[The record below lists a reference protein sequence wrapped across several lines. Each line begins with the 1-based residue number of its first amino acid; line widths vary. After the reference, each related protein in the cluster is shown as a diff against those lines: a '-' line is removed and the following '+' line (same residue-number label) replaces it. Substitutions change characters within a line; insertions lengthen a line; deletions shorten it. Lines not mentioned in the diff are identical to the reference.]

1 MIVCHTA
8 DMIEPRHAPV
18 LPRRLTPYQARLL
31 AIATALVAVGVAAL
45 SIDLP
50 VAAWCKAA
58 RLRGDVGRFVNLLEI
73 VGNSGGAAV
82 ILIAAVTLD
91 RGLRMPFSWTSA
103 GGMQAFL
110 RMIAATYLG
119 GLVVDVIKISVP
131 RVRPHACD
139 LGAVGAWVETFGSGS
154 RAAAATGDSILKS
167 FPSGHSAVAAGLAAA
182 LAWRY
187 PHGWPLFAA
196 IAAAT
201 AFQRVITSAHYPS
214 DVACGAA
221 IGLIAAACCLGGPR
235 APRHS
240 VAPGG
245 TA

>member
-1 MIVCHTA
+1 
-8 DMIEPRHAPV
+8 MIETRNAAA
-18 LPRRLTPYQARLL
+18 LTRRGTPYQKKLL
-31 AIATALVAVGVAAL
+31 AIATVLLVVGMAAF

-50 VAAWCKAA
+50 IAAWCKAG

-73 VGNSGGAAV
+73 TGNSGGAAV

-91 RGLRMPFSWTSA
+91 RGLRLPLSWHLTD
-103 GGMQAFL
+103 GMQAFL
-110 RMIAATYLG
+110 RMVAATYLG

-131 RVRPHACD
+131 RVRPQACD
-139 LGAVGAWVETFGSGS
+139 LAAVGAWIETFGSGA
-154 RAAAATGDSILKS
+154 RAAAATGDSVLRS

-196 IAAAT
+196 LAVAT
-201 AFQRVITSAHYPS
+201 GFHRVITSAHYPS
-214 DVACGAA
+214 DVALGAA
-221 IGLIAAACCLGGPR
+221 VGLIAAACCLGGPR
-235 APRHS
+235 PPGHG
-240 VAPGG
+240 VARGD

>member
-1 MIVCHTA
+1 MIG
-8 DMIEPRHAPV
+8 PSNAPALRKRV
-18 LPRRLTPYQARLL
+18 TPYQARLL
-31 AIATALVAVGVAAL
+31 AIATVLLVVGVAAF

-50 VAAWCKAA
+50 VAAWCKAG

-73 VGNSGGAAV
+73 SGNSGGAAV

-91 RGLRMPFSWTSA
+91 RGLRIPLSGFFAAGMP
-103 GGMQAFL
+103 AFI
-110 RMIAATYLG
+110 RMVAATYLG
-119 GLVVDVIKISVP
+119 GLIVDGIKMSVP
-131 RVRPHACD
+131 RVRPQACD
-139 LGAVGAWVETFGSGS
+139 LAAVGAWVETFGSGARS
-154 RAAAATGDSILKS
+154 AAATGDAVLRS

-187 PHGWPLFAA
+187 PHGWPLFVAL
-196 IAAAT
+196 AAAT
-201 AFQRVITSAHYPS
+201 GFHRVITSAHYPS

-235 APRHS
+235 PPRHN

>member
-1 MIVCHTA
+1 MLET
-8 DMIEPRHAPV
+8 RNAPALTTRV
-18 LPRRLTPYQARLL
+18 TPYQARLL
-31 AIATALVAVGVAAL
+31 AIATALLVVGLAAF

-50 VAAWCKAA
+50 VATWCKAG
-58 RLRGDVGRFVNLLEI
+58 RLRGDFGRFVNLLEI
-73 VGNSGGAAV
+73 TGNSGGAAV

-91 RGLRMPFSWTSA
+91 RGLRMPLSWPVAA
-103 GGMQAFL
+103 GMPAFL

-131 RVRPHACD
+131 RVRPQACD
-139 LGAVGAWVETFGSGS
+139 LAAVGAWVETFGSGA
-154 RAAAATGDSILKS
+154 RAAAATGDSVLRS

-196 IAAAT
+196 LAAAT
-201 AFQRVITSAHYPS
+201 GFHRVITSAHYPS
-214 DVACGAA
+214 DVAFGAA
-221 IGLIAAACCLGGPR
+221 LGLIAAACCLGGPR
-235 APRHS
+235 PHGHD
-240 VAPGG
+240 VARGD